1 MATIYDVA
9 KRAGVSTYTV
19 SSVINRTAY
28 VSPELTER
36 VQEAVRAL
44 NYTVNEVARSLQ
56 MRRTNTVGML
66 IPDLRNPFF
75 SQVVDAVE
83 ESLRKEGYSLIL
95 GCSHNDAEAQ
105 ARYLKLFS
113 AKQVDGYLV
122 FPAVDG
128 DDALQALAGGS
139 KPMVCVAHQPSFATD
154 CVVADNARGVC
165 LGVEHLIK
173 RGHQRIG
180 LIVGPRKLSVSA
192 ERIVGWQATLL
203 KHGLKAPQ
211 KLIGV
216 CDDSTQSAEKIASG
230 WFERGA
236 QAPTAIF
243 VAGYPAMVGV
253 VKATRAAGCVDTM
266 DIVVSDDNEWID
278 AFPTTVSSIRQPGAE
293 MGTAAAELLCKRMK
307 TSSKRGKTV
316 TLIPTLRVR

>member
-75 SQVVDAVE
+75 AQVVDTVE
-83 ESLRKEGYSLIL
+83 EALRKEGYSLIL
-95 GCSHNDAEAQ
+95 GCSHNDAEIQ
-105 ARYLKLFS
+105 SRYLKIFS

-122 FPAVDG
+122 FPAIDG
-128 DDALQALAGGS
+128 DEALSTLQGGN
-139 KPMVCVAHQPSFATD
+139 KPLVCIAHQPSFAGD
-154 CVVADNARGVC
+154 CVVADNVRGVS

-173 RGHQRIG
+173 QGHQRIG
-180 LIVGPRKLSVSA
+180 LIVGSRKLSVSA
-192 ERIVGWQATLL
+192 ERIAGWQTTLQ

-211 KLIGV
+211 KLIGAT
-216 CDDSTQSAEKIASG
+216 DDSTAAAEKIAEE
-230 WFERGA
+230 WFARGV

-243 VAGYPAMVGV
+243 VAGYPLMVGV
-253 VKATRAAGCVDTM
+253 VKAARAAGCVDTT

-293 MGTAAAELLCKRMK
+293 MGTAAAELLCKRLK

-316 TLIPTLRVR
+316 TLAPTLRVR